1 MNDNLKYMSSVFIA
15 NTLTYPIDTAKV
27 RYQNKIPILNKNILG
42 GLYQGYYLNS
52 IITIPY
58 FTGKLW
64 LFKYLSNKEI
74 SMNKRC
80 FITSICETFVG
91 LPINNVII
99 QQQAKN
105 KMLNLKLIRKNI
117 GYRGYIFQFARD
129 LHFNLI
135 FFNSY
140 EYLKKNNYHLSLS
153 GFASASFA
161 AIIVTPLDFLK
172 TNYQLKNFELKE
184 TISFL
189 SKNLKR
195 SWHSIGYRFFMRG
208 IFYGTITYLSSY

>member
-1 MNDNLKYMSSVFIA
+1 MNDNIKYMSSVFVA
-15 NTLTYPIDTAKV
+15 NTLIYPIDTAKV
-27 RYQNKIPILNKNILG
+27 RYQNKIPILNKNFLG

-58 FTGKLW
+58 FTGKLS
-64 LFKYLSNKEI
+64 LYKYISDKEMSI
-74 SMNKRC
+74 NQRC
-80 FITSICETFVG
+80 FITSICETIVG

-99 QQQAKN
+99 QKQAKN
-105 KMLNLKLIRKNI
+105 KMLNLKFIQKHI
-117 GYRGYIFQFARD
+117 GYRGWVFQYIRD
-129 LHFNLI
+129 IKFNII

-140 EYLKKNNYHLSLS
+140 EYLKKNNCHLSFS

-161 AIIVTPLDFLK
+161 AMVVTPFDFLK

-189 SKNLKR
+189 SSNFKR
-195 SWHSIGYRFFMRG
+195 SWHSIGHRFLIKG
-208 IFYGTITYLSSY
+208 IFYGTVTYLSSY